1 MAFSLNWQSSRISND
16 VRSKKKN
23 KKEKAAKAETTTT
36 TIRASTA
43 MHGTLIFDTIVR
55 FEHLKYILVI
65 RTSNKKHSR

>member
-16 VRSKKKN
+16 VRSKKN

-43 MHGTLIFDTIVR
+43 THGTLIFDTIVR